1 MLLFY
6 KIFKQKCDRAFGA
19 TISTLIWSPASQ
31 NTSENDRF
39 LLRRVAKVLDF
50 LLVVDGGFTSCVVN
64 VNKFGTNKIQIH
76 IASTNMWLAG
86 RALKCKTVNISY
98 FFICLCSYASK
109 NISTTWRHS
118 TWMGCLRGVCTCVRF
133 DLKPQKPA
141 SKYRRLPVIYKSTKV
156 KPCNNSVAT
165 GGKGCCKS
173 V

>member
-76 IASTNMWLAG
+76 IASTNMLLAG
-86 RALKCKTVNISY
+86 RALKFKTVNISY
-98 FFICLCSYASK
+98 FFYNYTCRNGTNNLNCTNGIITLCLKITYIGTYNFIEK
-109 NISTTWRHS
+109 
-118 TWMGCLRGVCTCVRF
+118 
-133 DLKPQKPA
+133 
-141 SKYRRLPVIYKSTKV
+141 
-156 KPCNNSVAT
+156 
-165 GGKGCCKS
+165 
-173 V
+173 